1 MHSRVQ
7 ALNVQSFKVL
17 RDGRVTAWPGMS
29 TSSTRSRLGALLVLL
44 TLLSGCASAPATR
57 GRAATPDETRG
68 VERALVPLLAVLDPP
83 LAPGCPIALGIV
95 PARTINAGIGLA
107 QPKAGCQSLVL
118 LVTEGTL
125 RRLTLDML
133 RAILAHELGHVRL
146 GHLEARKERGAT
158 PAVLRPFTVS
168 FDRAQ
173 EADADRFAV
182 SLLRRLEPRQ
192 PGACLALVYVLAQ
205 LAEQPGWLSSHP
217 SPDRRAESVLAGCN
231 AP

>member
-1 MHSRVQ
+1 VPF
-7 ALNVQSFKVL
+7 AGLLLVL
-17 RDGRVTAWPGMS
+17 TLLAACAS
-29 TSSTRSRLGALLVLL
+29 TSSVPVR
-44 TLLSGCASAPATR
+44 PAT
-57 GRAATPDETRG
+57 AEEARG
-68 VERALVPLLAVLDPP
+68 VQQALVPLLTALDPP
-83 LAPGCPIALGIV
+83 MVVDCPIGLGIV
-95 PARTINAGIGLA
+95 PARAINAGIGLA
-107 QPKAGCQSLVL
+107 PAKNGCQSLTIV
-118 LVTEGTL
+118 VTEGTL

-146 GHLEARKERGAT
+146 GHLEARRERGT
-158 PAVLRPFTVS
+158 TSAVLRPFTVS

-173 EADADRFAV
+173 EAEADRFAV

-205 LAEQPGWLSSHP
+205 LAEQPGWLSTHP

>member
-1 MHSRVQ
+1 M
-7 ALNVQSFKVL
+7 
-17 RDGRVTAWPGMS
+17 
-29 TSSTRSRLGALLVLL
+29 ALL
-44 TLLSGCASAPATR
+44 SACAPPSTVRARPAT
-57 GRAATPDETRG
+57 ADETRG
-68 VERALVPLLAVLDPP
+68 VEQALRPLLGVLDPP
-83 LAPGCPIALGIV
+83 LVLDCPIGLAIV
-95 PARTINAGIGLA
+95 PAREINAGVALA
-107 QPKAGCQSLVL
+107 QMKTGCQSLA
-118 LVTEGTL
+118 LVITEGTF

-146 GHLEARKERGAT
+146 GHLEARRERGAT

-173 EADADRFAV
+173 EAEADRFAV
-182 SLLRRLEPRQ
+182 RLLRRLEPRQ
-192 PGACLALVYVLAQ
+192 PGACVALVYVLAQ

>member
-1 MHSRVQ
+1 
-7 ALNVQSFKVL
+7 
-17 RDGRVTAWPGMS
+17 
-29 TSSTRSRLGALLVLL
+29 
-44 TLLSGCASAPATR
+44 
-57 GRAATPDETRG
+57 

-118 LVTEGTL
+118 VVTEGTL

-133 RAILAHELGHVRL
+133 RAILAHELGHLRL

-192 PGACLALVYVLAQ
+192 PGACVALVYVLAQ

>member
-1 MHSRVQ
+1 M
-7 ALNVQSFKVL
+7 
-17 RDGRVTAWPGMS
+17 
-29 TSSTRSRLGALLVLL
+29 RLAGLLLAI
-44 TLLSGCASAPATR
+44 TLLAACATSTVRA
-57 GRAATPDETRG
+57 RAATPDETRG
-68 VERALVPLLAVLDPP
+68 VERALLPLLAVLDPP
-83 LAPGCPIALGIV
+83 LAPGCPIGLAIV

-107 QPKAGCQSLVL
+107 QAKAGCQSLVL
-118 LVTEGTL
+118 MVTEGTL

-133 RAILAHELGHVRL
+133 RAILAHELGHARL
-146 GHLEARKERGAT
+146 GHIEARKERGAT

-182 SLLRRLEPRQ
+182 SLLRRLEPHQ
-192 PGACLALVYVLAQ
+192 PGACVALVYVLAQ

-217 SPDRRAESVLAGCN
+217 APDRRAESVLAGCN

>member
-1 MHSRVQ
+1 M
-7 ALNVQSFKVL
+7 
-17 RDGRVTAWPGMS
+17 
-29 TSSTRSRLGALLVLL
+29 RLAGLLLAI
-44 TLLSGCASAPATR
+44 TLLSACASTSTVRP
-57 GRAATPDETRG
+57 RAATPDETRG

-83 LAPGCPIALGIV
+83 LAPGCPVGLGIV
-95 PARTINAGIGLA
+95 PGRTINAGIGLA
-107 QPKAGCQSLVL
+107 QAKSGCQSLVL

-125 RRLTLDML
+125 RRLTLEML
-133 RAILAHELGHVRL
+133 RAILAHELGHARL

-192 PGACLALVYVLAQ
+192 PEACLALVYVLAQ